1 MYCNR
6 HELFAKYKE
15 NHDMSQRYFHK
26 AFQWTKYTKEERDK
40 FWEMYQK
47 YDDIA
52 YQYLLSVNACAL
64 DGVLFVADEEF
75 K

>member
-1 MYCNR
+1 MYYTR
-6 HELFAKYKE
+6 YELFSKYKE
-15 NHDMSQRYFHK
+15 NHVISQRFFHK
-26 AFQWTKYTKEERDK
+26 TYQWTKYTKEERDN
-40 FWEMYQK
+40 FWQMYQK

-52 YQYLLSVNACAL
+52 YQYLLAATACAI